1 MGEYIL
7 KIGDKEHKVNVA
19 NIKGNLATVIID
31 GVEVEVTIQQFGKK
45 EDVEIRPRR
54 KKTASPAVQ
63 QAPVSAAPVVS
74 APKSNNEQVRAPIPG
89 VILKM
94 LVKEGDTV
102 KAGQDIIVMEAMKM
116 ENQIQAT
123 VSGKVAKLNVRVD
136 DAVQQDD
143 VLLEIERS

>member
-19 NIKGNLATVIID
+19 KIDGNLATVIID
-31 GVEVEVTIQQFGKK
+31 GVEVEVAIKQFGKK
-45 EDVEIRPRR
+45 DDVEVRPKRI
-54 KKTASPAVQ
+54 KKASSTVQ
-63 QAPVSAAPVVS
+63 QAAVVTAPVAS

-89 VILKM
+89 VILKL
-94 LVKEGDTV
+94 LVKEGDAV
-102 KAGQDIIVMEAMKM
+102 KAGQDVIVMEAMKM

-123 VSGKVAKLNVRVD
+123 VSGRIAKLNVRVD